1 MRRKDR
7 STFDS
12 FQRVKEFLTQHPL
25 ADEPAS
31 LGAQAAELDDVI
43 QRLVDELVKQE
54 AGTRYAQVHIE
65 RERTLRASLYA
76 DHLQPISRIARD
88 VFGVSGM
95 DRAFRLPRNVRVN
108 QPLIAAARAMAEAAE
123 KEKDV
128 FLRHGLP
135 QDFVEQLKAG
145 TSALD
150 DTRTAKT
157 ETARRRVTATASV
170 QDQLKRGRKAVRL
183 LDAVLATRLKKDP
196 ELLAAWR
203 IARKVRSTAAPV
215 VAVAG
220 TDAALK
226 VA

>member
-43 QRLVDELVKQE
+43 QRLSDDAVKQE
-54 AGTRYAQVHIE
+54 TGSRYAQVHIE
-65 RERTLRASLYA
+65 RERALRASLYA

-95 DRAFRLPRNVRVN
+95 DRAFRVPRNVRVN
-108 QPLIAAARAMAEAAE
+108 QPLIAAARAMAESAE

-135 QDFVEQLKAG
+135 QDFIEQLRAAA
-145 TSALD
+145 SALD
-150 DTRTAKT
+150 ETRTAKT
-157 ETARRRVTATASV
+157 ESARHRVTATASV
-170 QDQLKRGRKAVRL
+170 QDQIKRGRKAVRL
-183 LDAVLATRLKKDP
+183 LDAVLVLRLRNEP

-203 IARKVRSTAAPV
+203 IARKVRPTAAPV
-215 VAVAG
+215 VAVDGA
-220 TDAALK
+220 DAALK

>member
-1 MRRKDR
+1 MQRKDR
-7 STFDS
+7 STLDS

-43 QRLVDELVKQE
+43 LRLSDDAVRQE
-54 AGTRYAQVHIE
+54 AGTRFAQVHSE
-65 RERTLRASLYA
+65 RERALRASLYA

-95 DRAFRLPRNVRVN
+95 DKAFRLPRNVRVN
-108 QPLIAAARAMAEAAE
+108 QPLIAAARAMADAAE
-123 KEKDV
+123 KEMEV

-135 QDFVEQLKAG
+135 QDFVERLKFA
-145 TSALD
+145 TSMLD
-150 DTRTAKT
+150 ETRTAKT
-157 ETARRRVTATASV
+157 ESARRRVTATASV
-170 QDQLKRGRKAVRL
+170 KDQLKRGRKAVRL
-183 LDAVLATRLKKDP
+183 LDAVLITRLRKDP

-203 IARKVRSTAAPV
+203 IAKKVRPTAAPV
-215 VAVAG
+215 VAG